1 MLYRL
6 GRGDFG
12 HAGGEDEDEDKGEEG
27 GLAGGLWELMEEG
40 KVVDVLCE
48 VAGREG
54 EMAGNRSCWVFATEA
69 IWLWRK
75 GGGRRWKGR

>member
-1 MLYRL
+1 MYRL

-12 HAGGEDEDEDKGEEG
+12 QVGGEEEDEDKGGGG
-27 GLAGGLWELMEEG
+27 GLAEGLWELMDEG
-40 KVVDVLCE
+40 KVLDVLCE

-54 EMAGNRSCWVFATEA
+54 ERAGNRSCWVFATEA
-69 IWLWRK
+69 VWLWRK

>member
-12 HAGGEDEDEDKGEEG
+12 HVGGEEEDKDKGGEGDLVE
-27 GLAGGLWELMEEG
+27 GLWELMEQG
-40 KVVDVLCE
+40 NVVDVLCE

-54 EMAGNRSCWVFATEA
+54 ESAGNRSCWVFATEA
-69 IWLWRK
+69 VWLWRK